1 MSTNAYFS
9 PQFISTALSTVGGI
23 DDSQTTGIK
32 ISSVSGVEIA
42 KPGILCLSYTNPI
55 VTDNAEWIT
64 YTSIDGTNEL
74 QGVTRGAEGFS
85 AKAHSNGV
93 TIAFPL
99 SKSHINNLNTA
110 LIIGGVAT
118 NMSEGV
124 LDEDTFATDSATKLA
139 TQQSIKAYVD
149 ASAGTS
155 QAIINGNFDV
165 WQRGTSIAM
174 TTADAYAAD
183 RWYCETA
190 TAATDKTVSR
200 QTASN
205 NGSYYSARV
214 AMVQD
219 TDELLTFSQALESQD
234 SIKFRG
240 QKLTLSFWAK
250 AGAEF
255 VTDNSTLVCKIVT
268 GKGTDQKVLAF
279 TTSADAISANKTLT
293 DTFVK
298 HTITTTA
305 AIASDITQIGVSFA
319 FTHAGAGVTT
329 NYFEVSQVQ
338 LCAGSVASPF
348 MSKSFA
354 TESADCKRYYEK
366 SFSYA
371 TTPAQSVIST
381 QYAGGALNTGI
392 IETAI
397 SFKVAKRIIPTVT
410 FYQPADGST
419 SGMWSYQ
426 DNGSWVDATTMTAV
440 DANTNTFTA
449 RINGSG
455 FTVYRYHSMSG
466 HWTADAEL

>member
-1 MSTNAYFS
+1 MA
-9 PQFISTALSTVGGI
+9 
-23 DDSQTTGIK
+23 
-32 ISSVSGVEIA
+32 
-42 KPGILCLSYTNPI
+42 
-55 VTDNAEWIT
+55 IT
-64 YTSIDGTNEL
+64 YPGTLDTFVNPTGTSTLDSPDHAL
-74 QGVTRGAEGFS
+74 Q
-85 AKAHSNGV
+85 HSNVNDAIEAVQAVVG
-93 TIAFPL
+93 T
-99 SKSHINNLNTA
+99 TA
-110 LIIGGVAT
+110 GTAALMDFAAGDFALERSGGTAT
-118 NMSEGV
+118 NLSLAGTPV
-124 LDEDTFATDSATKLA
+124 LDATSAVPFYNDSLNR
-139 TQQSIKAYVD
+139 
-149 ASAGTS
+149 
-155 QAIINGNFDV
+155 QAIINGNFDI

-338 LCAGSVASPF
+338 LCAGSVALPF
-348 MSKSFA
+348 QPKSYA
-354 TESADCKRYYEK
+354 QELADCQRYCLAYNLPAG
-366 SFSYA
+366 SPLATGNGIGTTFLYA
-371 TTPAQSVIST
+371 T
-381 QYAGGALNTGI
+381 LNLPVEMRT
-392 IETAI
+392 
-397 SFKVAKRIIPTVT
+397 IP
-410 FYQPADGST
+410 
-419 SGMWSYQ
+419 
-426 DNGSWVDATTMTAV
+426 TMTA
-440 DANTNTFTA
+440 TA
-449 RINGSG
+449 SDWIVSD
-455 FTVYRYHSMSG
+455 
-466 HWTADAEL
+466 WTAGNDCTALSILRGSPSVLLLKATVASGITQFKFYNLITNASARSLYFDAEL

>member
-1 MSTNAYFS
+1 MA
-9 PQFISTALSTVGGI
+9 
-23 DDSQTTGIK
+23 
-32 ISSVSGVEIA
+32 
-42 KPGILCLSYTNPI
+42 
-55 VTDNAEWIT
+55 IT
-64 YTSIDGTNEL
+64 YPGTLDTFVNPTGTSTLDSPDHAL
-74 QGVTRGAEGFS
+74 Q
-85 AKAHSNGV
+85 HSNVNDAIEAVQAVVG
-93 TIAFPL
+93 T
-99 SKSHINNLNTA
+99 TA
-110 LIIGGVAT
+110 GTAALMDFAAGDFALERSGGTAT
-118 NMSEGV
+118 NLSLAGTPV
-124 LDEDTFATDSATKLA
+124 LDATSAIPFYKDS
-139 TQQSIKAYVD
+139 IYR
-149 ASAGTS
+149 

-165 WQRGTSIAM
+165 WQRGTSLAM

-338 LCAGSVASPF
+338 LCAGSVALPF
-348 MSKSFA
+348 QPKSFA
-354 TESADCKRYYEK
+354 VELADCQRYYCKTFLYETAVAQNAGIQG
-366 SFSYA
+366 SLYINSPGTTFRLMWYFPTSMRSSNPTITTYSPDA
-371 TTPAQSVIST
+371 TTSNWRGTGTPASSSSPSGNTHTVLTANS
-381 QYAGGALNTGI
+381 GAT
-392 IETAI
+392 
-397 SFKVAKRIIPTVT
+397 
-410 FYQPADGST
+410 DGST
-419 SGMWSYQ
+419 Y
-426 DNGSWVDATTMTAV
+426 NIHATA
-440 DANTNTFTA
+440 
-449 RINGSG
+449 S
-455 FTVYRYHSMSG
+455 
-466 HWTADAEL
+466 AEL

>member
-1 MSTNAYFS
+1 MA
-9 PQFISTALSTVGGI
+9 
-23 DDSQTTGIK
+23 
-32 ISSVSGVEIA
+32 
-42 KPGILCLSYTNPI
+42 
-55 VTDNAEWIT
+55 IT
-64 YTSIDGTNEL
+64 YPGTLDTFVNPTGTSTLDSPDHAL
-74 QGVTRGAEGFS
+74 Q
-85 AKAHSNGV
+85 HSNVNDAIEAVQAVVG
-93 TIAFPL
+93 T
-99 SKSHINNLNTA
+99 TA
-110 LIIGGVAT
+110 GTAALMDFAAGDFALERSGGTAT
-118 NMSEGV
+118 NLSLAGTPV
-124 LDEDTFATDSATKLA
+124 LDATSAIPFYKDS
-139 TQQSIKAYVD
+139 IYR
-149 ASAGTS
+149 

-165 WQRGTSIAM
+165 WQRGTSLAM

-338 LCAGSVASPF
+338 LCAGSVALPF
-348 MSKSFA
+348 QPKSYA
-354 TESADCKRYYEK
+354 QELADCQRYYQK
-366 SFSYA
+366 IGAASTIHTNTPGITWDTAGVINALVRTTVDMRA
-371 TTPAQSVIST
+371 TPT
-381 QYAGGALNTGI
+381 
-392 IETAI
+392 
-397 SFKVAKRIIPTVT
+397 IPTYPTRAVAMKSTGSATNVT
-410 FYQPADGST
+410 TISSTPNTIALADGGIDVGWTGLDTTDLPVYT
-419 SGMWSYQ
+419 SVGLWG
-426 DNGSWVDATTMTAV
+426 NWI
-440 DANTNTFTA
+440 F
-449 RINGSG
+449 
-455 FTVYRYHSMSG
+455 
-466 HWTADAEL
+466 DAEL

>member
-1 MSTNAYFS
+1 MTNAYYV
-9 PQFISTALSTVGGI
+9 PQFISTSLSTIGGI

-32 ISSVSGVEIA
+32 ITSVSGVEIA
-42 KPGILCLSYTNPI
+42 KPGILCLSYANPI

-93 TIAFPL
+93 TAAFPI

-165 WQRGTSIAM
+165 WQRGTSLAM

-250 AGAEF
+250 AGVEF

-338 LCAGSVASPF
+338 LCAGSVALPF
-348 MSKSFA
+348 QPKSYA
-354 TESADCKRYYEK
+354 QELADCQRYCLAYNLPA
-366 SFSYA
+366 SSPLATGNGIGTTFLYA
-371 TTPAQSVIST
+371 T
-381 QYAGGALNTGI
+381 LNLPVEMRT
-392 IETAI
+392 
-397 SFKVAKRIIPTVT
+397 IP
-410 FYQPADGST
+410 
-419 SGMWSYQ
+419 
-426 DNGSWVDATTMTAV
+426 TMTA
-440 DANTNTFTA
+440 TA
-449 RINGSG
+449 SDW
-455 FTVYRYHSMSG
+455 TVSD
-466 HWTADAEL
+466 WTAGYDCTALSLFRGSPSVLLLKATVASGITQFKFYNLSTDASARSLYFDAEL

>member
-1 MSTNAYFS
+1 MA
-9 PQFISTALSTVGGI
+9 
-23 DDSQTTGIK
+23 
-32 ISSVSGVEIA
+32 
-42 KPGILCLSYTNPI
+42 
-55 VTDNAEWIT
+55 IT
-64 YTSIDGTNEL
+64 YPGTLDTFVNPTGTSTLDSPDHAL
-74 QGVTRGAEGFS
+74 Q
-85 AKAHSNGV
+85 HSNVNDAIEAVQAVVG
-93 TIAFPL
+93 T
-99 SKSHINNLNTA
+99 TA
-110 LIIGGVAT
+110 GTAALMDFAAGDFALERSGGTAT
-118 NMSEGV
+118 NLSLAGTPV
-124 LDEDTFATDSATKLA
+124 LDATSAVPFYNDSLNR
-139 TQQSIKAYVD
+139 
-149 ASAGTS
+149 
-155 QAIINGNFDV
+155 QAIINGNFDI

-338 LCAGSVASPF
+338 LCAGSVALPF
-348 MSKSFA
+348 QPKSYA
-354 TESADCKRYYEK
+354 QELADCQRYCLAYNLPAY
-366 SFSYA
+366 SPLATGNGIGTTFLYA
-371 TTPAQSVIST
+371 T
-381 QYAGGALNTGI
+381 LNLPVEMRT
-392 IETAI
+392 
-397 SFKVAKRIIPTVT
+397 IP
-410 FYQPADGST
+410 
-419 SGMWSYQ
+419 
-426 DNGSWVDATTMTAV
+426 TMTA
-440 DANTNTFTA
+440 TA
-449 RINGSG
+449 SDWIVSD
-455 FTVYRYHSMSG
+455 
-466 HWTADAEL
+466 WTAGNDCTALSIFRGSPSVLLLKATVASGITQFKFYNLSTDASARSLYFDAEL